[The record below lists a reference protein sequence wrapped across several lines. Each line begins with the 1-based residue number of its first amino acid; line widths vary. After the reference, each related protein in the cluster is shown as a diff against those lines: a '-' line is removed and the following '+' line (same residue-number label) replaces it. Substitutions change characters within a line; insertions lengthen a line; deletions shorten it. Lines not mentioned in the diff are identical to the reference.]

1 MSRPK
6 NIYRLQSIDSQLDQA
21 RGRLKEI
28 EKILSENANLRK
40 ANALAKKAEKNLET
54 ALKEQRQAEGKV
66 QEQRIKIEQAEAT
79 LYSGSVKNPKEL
91 QDIQNEVE
99 ALKRFLDVLEERQ
112 LVAMLASDEAADKN
126 REAQKILAKYQQEAN
141 GLETELALETAQI
154 EKDIAQLSE
163 TYVTAENAI
172 SSEDLDLYR
181 RLRKQRGGI
190 AATRVKDQACGA
202 CGSTLTASLHQAARS
217 PSQLTLCTSCGRILY
232 AT

>member
-1 MSRPK
+1 MNRPQ
-6 NIYRLQSIDSQLDQA
+6 NIYHLQSIDSQIDQA

-54 ALKEQRQAEGKV
+54 ARKEQRQAEEKV
-66 QEQRIKIEQAEAT
+66 KEQRIKIEQTEAT
-79 LYSGSVKNPKEL
+79 LYGGTVKNPKEL
-91 QDIQNEVE
+91 QDLQNEVE

-112 LVAMLASDEAADKN
+112 LVTMLASDEAADKN
-126 REAQKILAKYQQEAN
+126 REGQKVLAKYQQQAKELEA
-141 GLETELALETAQI
+141 ELALETAQL
-154 EKDIAQLSE
+154 EKEIAQLSE
-163 TYVTAENAI
+163 KRKTAEKVI
-172 SSEDLDLYR
+172 SSEDLDLYH
-181 RLRKQRGGI
+181 RLRQQRGGI